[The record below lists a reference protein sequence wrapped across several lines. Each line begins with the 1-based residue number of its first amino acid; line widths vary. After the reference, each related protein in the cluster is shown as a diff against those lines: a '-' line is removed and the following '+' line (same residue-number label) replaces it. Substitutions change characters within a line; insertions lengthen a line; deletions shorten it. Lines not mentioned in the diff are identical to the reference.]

1 MLVKTFNALWQLLAG
16 LLLLSGCARL
26 PQPEFVPTTTP
37 YQILFLSP
45 QLRYNDMGF
54 VRHNV
59 DSVVLEIYA
68 LGKPL
73 YKISIDDYQICTP
86 ECYPKHLFIQHLF
99 GEFAPSSLLEDI
111 LLLRDIY
118 GGENLTIL
126 ERSVVQKIA
135 RKDSMIV
142 YTRSAHKM
150 VFEDSIRKVRI
161 VLEDVKF

>member
-1 MLVKTFNALWQLLAG
+1 MKALHALWQLPMG
-16 LLLLSGCARL
+16 LLLLFGCAHV
-26 PQPEFVPTTTP
+26 PQPNFTPTTTP

-54 VRHNV
+54 VRHNI

-73 YKISIDDYQICTP
+73 YKISIDEREVCVP
-86 ECYPKHLFIQHLF
+86 ECYPKRLFIQHLF